1 MLYALYTPHAVEPAY
16 GRVRELILGGTF
28 PPGDRLTELD
38 LSQRLAVSRTP
49 VREALRRLES
59 DGLVESGRRGVTVIH
74 LSHRALREAYLVRAS
89 LEALT
94 ADHAAQRQRA
104 GEIAPAALARLSR
117 HADDADRATRDGDLA
132 AGIGHNREFH
142 RHIAVLAGNE
152 LALGFLDRVW
162 DRIVVS
168 TRASLTATGRT
179 ARVDDEHRRLREAIT
194 AGDGAAAANLARD
207 HVLSTLSALP
217 EGPE

>member
-1 MLYALYTPHAVEPAY
+1 MTTTYD
-16 GRVRELILGGTF
+16 RVRELIVGGAF
-28 PPGDRLTELD
+28 PPGGRLTELD

-59 DGLVESGRRGVTVIH
+59 DGLVASGQRGVTVVR
-74 LSHRALREAYLVRAS
+74 LSDGELREAYLVRAS

-94 ADHAAQRQRA
+94 AELAARRQQA
-104 GEIAPAALARLSR
+104 GEIAPAALARLTG
-117 HADDADRATRDGDLA
+117 HAEDADRATRDGDLA
-132 AGIGHNREFH
+132 TGVRHNREFH
-142 RHIAVLAGNE
+142 RHIAVLSGNS

-168 TRASLTATGRT
+168 TRDSLAAPSRTGQ
-179 ARVDDEHRRLREAIT
+179 VDDEHRRLVAAIT
-194 AGDGAAAANLARD
+194 AGDAATAAALARD

-217 EGPE
+217 GGTPR